1 MDEELKKLYE
11 KVKKFNEQAKKEG
24 TAISEEELKKIW
36 PKGGIIFE
44 PGNFGGILK
53 KKKKKE

>member
-24 TAISEEELKKIW
+24 TAISDEELKKIW
-36 PKGGIIFE
+36 PEGGIIFE
-44 PGNFGGILK
+44 PGNFEGVLG